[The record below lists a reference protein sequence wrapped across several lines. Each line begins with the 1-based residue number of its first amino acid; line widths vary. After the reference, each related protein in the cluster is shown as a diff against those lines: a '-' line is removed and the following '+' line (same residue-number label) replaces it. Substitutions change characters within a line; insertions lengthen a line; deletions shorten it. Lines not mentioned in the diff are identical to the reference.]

1 MSPPFISIYSPRYL
15 MTLKSYVR
23 NRSRPEGSIAEGY
36 LVEECM
42 TFCTR
47 YLDDIESKL
56 NRPSRNCEGGDNRPL
71 GKEERF
77 TLTGIQKKQA
87 HRYMLFNTD
96 AVIPF
101 RE

>member
-1 MSPPFISIYSPRYL
+1 

-23 NRSRPEGSIAEGY
+23 NRARPEGSIAEGY

-56 NRPSRNCEGGDNRPL
+56 NRPSRNCESGENHPL
-71 GKEERF
+71 GEQERF
-77 TLTGIQKKQA
+77 TLTDIQKKQT
-87 HRYMLFNTD
+87 HRYILFNTD
-96 AVIPF
+96 AVLQF